1 MKSLAEKKGEDMN
14 LIDQL
19 RERKTFLSTVEVM
32 DFLRITRNTLCNW
45 VRCGRLTAV
54 RVGNA
59 YLYDPQMLADWLEG
73 RKTSTVR
80 HRRGK

>member
-1 MKSLAEKKGEDMN
+1 MKSLAEKKGEEMN

-32 DFLRITRNTLCNW
+32 DLLRITRNTLCDW
-45 VRCGRLTAV
+45 VRRGRLIAV

>member
-1 MKSLAEKKGEDMN
+1 MKSLVEKKGEDMN

-19 RERKTFLSTVEVM
+19 RDRESFLSTVEVM
-32 DFLRITRNTLCNW
+32 DLLRITRNTLCNW